1 MKISYLD
8 INTGNINKD
17 GGFFS
22 YLSSATGIISSVIGN
37 IGSAEIIK
45 YLNLY
50 NNNINL
56 QDLDEIYYN
65 LYPAQFIGYTKITI
79 EQANI
84 SYNKIRTLITSDQ
97 FKNLNKKLI
106 EINNNLSLIFK
117 KLVDE
122 VNIYK
127 EIWENLKEIYKAY
140 YEYYKRIIE
149 QNNNIIIKFFNKFE
163 KINKNIENCDSYIDT
178 ETDPE
183 KYIESEMKFKTKLSE
198 WLVSLGNGKEL
209 SNDFKKLLQK
219 YSIILN
225 LDLDLDL
232 SLDIIQIYDKIYL
245 KINNTK
251 EDKLAE
257 LLIKF
262 CNYNK
267 FYNYL
272 NQYTPGNNLEKNIIF
287 TKINNNNFDLSKYD
301 FINKIINE
309 KYSESSIQYNQ
320 LKKLINTKSDFLNI
334 QKVYELIKSVFQSY
348 LEFGISFINGSVFQ
362 SSIFNESDIDQ
373 LYKGNLIDSTNL
385 KKQIYEKSIEYI
397 NEDYFKDLE
406 GYELFVK
413 IGLLAKKIKD
423 DEQSRKKYYPKI
435 LKFLSTYDKNVKQK
449 NLYEILNKIA
459 DTNDKKSLDQLII
472 WINNL
477 EFLYKIDY
485 EKKQQYDSLK
495 TGNITENLKL
505 FTADIKTNIYF
516 NIIKMREKIENVIL
530 EKINN
535 SNFPNDNISFEVL
548 VKKYIE
554 ILTDISEY
562 DFIIKQLERTDN
574 FNQKFVILYQLLS
587 NPVIIA
593 EDSELN
599 KNLICKYVNAYR
611 NEKID
616 DQIINNN
623 ITNFLI
629 NQNENSDFDNYI
641 NYNKSL
647 NHKFNYNIK
656 NKHFYLNILQLITKI
671 NDAKYLDTE
680 KMIEDIRIHYNYNNE
695 VIEYIKKTLFTNED
709 ISVNNLNTNIFKD
722 ECVIN
727 NIKNKVLSGIKIFI
741 YIYDCTKLSKDY
753 TNNVNNDFIKI
764 HSYLIKNTTEKNSI
778 KLIKLKKLSNI
789 LEKLKIGIA
798 TPEDIRI
805 IKKIYNLKKVK
816 DIKTDINNLLDTKQ
830 IESYYTL
837 LYLSPENIKTD
848 FMSLLQEYISAN
860 NPLANIYDILG
871 LYNKIK
877 NIGSKFNLEDFELF
891 INKKLSEDFKNKY
904 WQIYMYFNF
913 DCRIINKIDLI
924 KIMTSLEDGNCNI
937 KNLETLQK
945 IIEYNQHNLSCL
957 SKELNP
963 KLLYF
968 KNKNQNLKDISKNEL
983 LQKQLYNILEESAT
997 NNNTALNLIQFSK
1010 EQNNVS
1016 FLRKENINIK
1026 DEKIDKIIFM
1036 FQVFSNYNTD
1046 ISSLAL
1052 NLLNEGDAD
1061 EIQINNIIS
1070 NINKSDKFIKNNNRI
1085 IIFLNDNIKNPNQI
1099 LEYDK
1104 QQELYSILDEL
1115 SDKSTYLTDII
1126 VESIDQVKDVLTTS
1140 VENKIKSVMI
1150 ENGLGYITPT
1160 NLFETVSDIVQV
1172 AKPLILTA
1180 GIGYATSYAFR
1191 NIDKIFKTDKNNTN
1205 KQDYLIR
1212 LEDYNKYKKSLI
1224 LAFGTGLTLYNSQEL
1239 FSKLYKLINKYI
1251 LVKTNESN
1259 LPEPSDSYLVPIIGS
1274 IITGALSMYN
1284 LKGGN
1289 LSGGNLSGGNLI
1301 EDLIN
1306 YILKMIDKY
1315 FGFNG
1320 NKPIEKL
1327 ETKKTIEN
1335 VYVYLKEKFNDN
1347 IFENIE
1353 LNEYPNQ
1360 QKILDMLNNK
1370 YKQFFN
1376 LTFKNNPYVNLSK
1389 VEKKKIKKIIAKI
1402 VSIEI
1407 NLFKDINQF
1416 TFVSALKKFLE

>member
-1 MKISYLD
+1 MKNSYLD

-17 GGFFS
+17 GGVISYFS
-22 YLSSATGIISSVIGN
+22 SLIGN

-56 QDLDEIYYN
+56 QDLDDIYN
-65 LYPAQFIGYTKITI
+65 LYPKSTWYPNSTWYTKITI

-106 EINNNLSLIFK
+106 EINYNLSLIFK

-122 VNIYK
+122 VNIYN

-140 YEYYKRIIE
+140 YEYRKRI
-149 QNNNIIIKFFNKFE
+149 NDKNAIIIKFFNKFE
-163 KINKNIENCDSYIDT
+163 KIDKNIENCDSYIDT

-183 KYIESEMKFKTKLSE
+183 KYIESEIEFNTKLSE

-209 SNDFKKLLQK
+209 SNDFRKLLQK
-219 YSIILN
+219 YSVILN
-225 LDLDLDL
+225 IDL
-232 SLDIIQIYDKIYL
+232 SLDIIQIYDEIYL
-245 KINNTK
+245 TINNTK
-251 EDKLAE
+251 EDELAE

-272 NQYTPGNNLEKNIIF
+272 NQYTLGNNLEKYIIF
-287 TKINNNNFDLSKYD
+287 PKINSNNFNLSNYD
-301 FINKIINE
+301 FINKTINE

-320 LKKLINTKSDFLNI
+320 LKNLINTKSDFLYI
-334 QKVYELIKSVFQSY
+334 EKVYNLVKT
-348 LEFGISFINGSVFQ
+348 VFQ
-362 SSIFNESDIDQ
+362 SSVEFIGSIFYETDIDK
-373 LYKGNLIDSTNL
+373 LYKGKLDDSTNL

-397 NEDYFKDLE
+397 NENYFGNLE

-435 LKFLSTYDKNVKQK
+435 LKFLSTYDKKVTQNI
-449 NLYEILNKIA
+449 LYQILNNIA
-459 DTNDKKSLDQLII
+459 DTNDNESLNKLII
-472 WINNL
+472 FINNL
-477 EFLYKIDY
+477 DFLYKIDF

-495 TGNITENLKL
+495 TGNIIENLKL
-505 FTADIKTNIYF
+505 FTADIETNIYF
-516 NIIKMREKIENVIL
+516 NIKKMREKIENVIL
-530 EKINN
+530 EKRNDPK
-535 SNFPNDNISFEVL
+535 FPNNNISFEDL

-562 DFIIKQLERTDN
+562 DFIIKQLESTDN
-574 FNQKFVILYQLLS
+574 FNQKFVTLYQLLT

-599 KNLICKYVNAYR
+599 KKLICKYVNAYR
-611 NEKID
+611 NIKID

-629 NQNENSDFDNYI
+629 NQNENSDFDKYI

-656 NKHFYLNILQLITKI
+656 NEHTYVNILNLIRRI
-671 NDAKYLDTE
+671 NDAKYLDTTE
-680 KMIEDIRIHYNYNNE
+680 MIQAIKIHYKYDNE

-741 YIYDCTKLSKDY
+741 YIYDCTQLSK
-753 TNNVNNDFIKI
+753 NNANNDFIKI

-789 LEKLKIGIA
+789 LEKLKIDIA

-924 KIMTSLEDGNCNI
+924 KIMTSLENGNCNI

-945 IIEYNQHNLSCL
+945 IIEYNQQNLSCL

-1010 EQNNVS
+1010 EQNNIS

-1026 DEKIDKIIFM
+1026 NEKIDKIIFM

-1070 NINKSDKFIKNNNRI
+1070 NINKSDKFIKSNNRV
-1085 IIFLNDNIKNPNQI
+1085 IIFLNDNIKKSNQI

-1104 QQELYSILDEL
+1104 QQELFSILDEL

-1191 NIDKIFKTDKNNTN
+1191 NIDKIFKTDKDNTN

-1224 LAFGTGLTLYNSQEL
+1224 LAFGTGLTLYYSQEL

-1251 LVKTNESN
+1251 LVKTNELN
-1259 LPEPSDSYLVPIIGS
+1259 LPEPSESYLVPIIGS

-1284 LKGGN
+1284 LNNNLSGGN

-1320 NKPIEKL
+1320 KKPIEKL

-1335 VYVYLKEKFNDN
+1335 VYIYLKEKFNDN

-1389 VEKKKIKKIIAKI
+1389 AEKKKIKKIIAKI